1 MTMDI
6 RIDRSRQN
14 PPPPNYRVIEF
25 DIDFIRFAESGDDL
39 WISGENLSRWATDFY
54 RARGIT
60 YQTVDSPR
68 ERLRRVVGHQVDA
81 LDDDLVNK
89 LLNAVNYVVEDKIL
103 DDVISAY
110 TKRRIWRRQPTIKML
125 ASWLIERVDDS
136 LKPIVESWSNQKAE
150 ACKDTYLAD
159 CFLTEFDK
167 RQDLFWEWIENVQ
180 SEIYS
185 KFGAYPIALP
195 SKFADLYKERFKKE
209 LRRTKGEIIDHRIF
223 EGPNA
228 VLDAE
233 ICYEYFRN
241 HTDCITP
248 TRFSKI
254 VGYLKEIQ
262 RSELKER
269 VRVSSPGTVECN
281 ASKKEVLNWVCESY
295 LPFRRWETQFGNECD
310 MQLAIK
316 ASKSF
321 ELWIRQHYPDFTNWE
336 RDKTPLN
343 INFPSIIFD
352 LSKNRRVF
360 WIMVDGLSW
369 LNYRKLVDKLASS
382 EAEFGLESD
391 KPSLS
396 ILPTI
401 TKYAK
406 WSAVSGKFPDENDTE
421 YWNIKKAFNDTFPDG
436 QYVSSD
442 DIGSLKSALADTN
455 LSIIFWNYIG
465 LDAGLHKQTDI
476 TGFMY
481 SAESAL
487 DYLAKTINGLVID
500 APRNDNI
507 AVLIS
512 SDHGQFL
519 GPAEALDTNWE
530 KQPNDVHGRIAL
542 GGQLKTDIPSDCTL
556 ELDGIAFRTPK
567 KDKITIAL
575 DNYHFGGSYR
585 TDANGRAWGV
595 HGGLTPEECV
605 IGQGVLTRNL
615 KYKEIEAQIYGEG
628 EVGKAGTMTLLIDNP
643 NNFSLENII
652 LYSDTIE
659 GLADGQSVNE
669 EVRGQEQ
676 RKLKI
681 PIVSWPSSKEKD
693 SLEFSGRL
701 TFLYIDGRGGQSEV
715 HGTLVCKSLYQRTS
729 LSLKNRLRK

>member
-6 RIDRSRQN
+6 RIDRSGQN
-14 PPPPNYRVIEF
+14 PPPPDYRVIEF
-25 DIDFIRFAESGDDL
+25 DIDFIRFAESGGDL

-54 RARGIT
+54 RARDIP

-89 LLNAVNYVVEDKIL
+89 LLNAVNYVVEDKTL

-110 TKRRIWRRQPTIKML
+110 TKRKIWLRPPTIKML
-125 ASWLIERVDDS
+125 ASWLIEKVEDS

-195 SKFADLYKERFKKE
+195 ARFADLYKERFSKE

-233 ICYEYFRN
+233 ICYEYFRK
-241 HTDCITP
+241 HADYITP

-269 VRVSSPGTVECN
+269 VRVPSPGTVDCN

-382 EAEFGLESD
+382 EAEFGVESD
-391 KPSLS
+391 KQSLS

-476 TGFMY
+476 TGFMN

>member
-89 LLNAVNYVVEDKIL
+89 LLNAVNYVVEDKTL

-421 YWNIKKAFNDTFPDG
+421 YWNIRKAFNDIFPDG

-487 DYLAKTINGLVID
+487 DYLAKTINGLVLD

-595 HGGLTPEECV
+595 HCYASDRNGLLCCF
-605 IGQGVLTRNL
+605 
-615 KYKEIEAQIYGEG
+615 
-628 EVGKAGTMTLLIDNP
+628 D
-643 NNFSLENII
+643 
-652 LYSDTIE
+652 
-659 GLADGQSVNE
+659 
-669 EVRGQEQ
+669 
-676 RKLKI
+676 KL
-681 PIVSWPSSKEKD
+681 
-693 SLEFSGRL
+693 
-701 TFLYIDGRGGQSEV
+701 
-715 HGTLVCKSLYQRTS
+715 
-729 LSLKNRLRK
+729 

>member
-1 MTMDI
+1 MTMDV
-6 RIDRSRQN
+6 RIDRSGQN
-14 PPPPNYRVIEF
+14 PPPPDYRVIEF
-25 DIDFIRFAESGDDL
+25 DIDFIRFAESGGDL

-54 RARGIT
+54 RARDIP

-89 LLNAVNYVVEDKIL
+89 LLNAVNYVVEDKTL

-110 TKRRIWRRQPTIKML
+110 TKRKIWLRPPTIKML
-125 ASWLIERVDDS
+125 ASWLIEKVEDS

-195 SKFADLYKERFKKE
+195 ARFADLYKERFSKE
-209 LRRTKGEIIDHRIF
+209 LRRTKGGIVDHRIF

-228 VLDAE
+228 ALDAE
-233 ICYEYFRN
+233 ICYEYFRAN
-241 HTDCITP
+241 AHCITP
-248 TRFSKI
+248 KRFSKI
-254 VGYLKEIQ
+254 AGYLKNETQ
-262 RSELKER
+262 RSALKER
-269 VRVSSPGTVECN
+269 IRVPSPRTVNSN
-281 ASKKEVLNWVCESY
+281 ASEKEVINWVCESY
-295 LPFRRWETQFGNECD
+295 LPFRRWEIQFGNECD
-310 MQLAIK
+310 MKVAIK
-316 ASKSF
+316 AARSF
-321 ELWIRQHYPDFTNWE
+321 ELWIHQNYPDFINWE

-343 INFPSIIFD
+343 INFPSIIYD
-352 LSKNRRVF
+352 LSKNRRIF

-406 WSAVSGKFPDENDTE
+406 WSAISGKFPDENDTE
-421 YWNIKKAFNDTFPDG
+421 YWNIKKAFNDIFPDG

-487 DYLAKTINGLVID
+487 VHLTNTISDLVLD
-500 APRNDNI
+500 APENDNI

-519 GPAEALDTNWE
+519 GPVEVLDVSWE
-530 KQPNDVHGRIAL
+530 KQPNEVHGRMAL
-542 GGQLKTDIPSDCTL
+542 GGRLKPDTPSDCAL
-556 ELDGIAFRTPK
+556 ELNSIAFRSP
-567 KDKITIAL
+567 DKITIAL
-575 DNYHFGGSYR
+575 DHYHFGGSYR
-585 TDANGRAWGV
+585 TDADGRTWGV

-628 EVGKAGTMTLLIDNP
+628 EVGKAGTMILLIDNP
-643 NNFSLENII
+643 NNFSLGDII

-659 GLADGQSVNE
+659 GLADGQSVNG

-701 TFLYIDGRGGQSEV
+701 TFLYIDGRRGQSEV
-715 HGTLVCKSLYQRTS
+715 HGTLVCKSLYERS
-729 LSLKNRLRK
+729 GLSLKDRLRK

>member
-1 MTMDI
+1 MDI
-6 RIDRSRQN
+6 RIDRSGQN
-14 PPPPNYRVIEF
+14 PPPPNYSVIEF

-39 WISGENLSRWATDFY
+39 WIAGENLSRWATDFY

-68 ERLRRVVGHQVDA
+68 ERLRRVIGHQVDA

-89 LLNAVNYVVEDKIL
+89 LLNAVNYVVEDKTL

-110 TKRRIWRRQPTIKML
+110 TKRGIWRRQPTIKML
-125 ASWLIERVDDS
+125 ASWLIESVDDS

-150 ACKDTYLAD
+150 ACKDPYLAD

-167 RQDLFWEWIENVQ
+167 RQDLFWEWIENTQ

-185 KFGAYPIALP
+185 KLGAYPRKLSAR
-195 SKFADLYKERFKKE
+195 FADLYKERFAKD
-209 LRRTKGEIIDHRIF
+209 LRRTKGKIVDHRIF

-233 ICYEYFRN
+233 ICYEYFRAN
-241 HTDCITP
+241 ADYITP

-254 VGYLKEIQ
+254 VGYLKETQ
-262 RSELKER
+262 RSALKER
-269 VRVSSPGTVECN
+269 LRVPSPDPVDSN
-281 ASKKEVLNWVCESY
+281 ASQKEVLNWVCESY
-295 LPFRRWETQFGNECD
+295 LPFRRWEIQFGNECD
-310 MQLAIK
+310 MKVAIK
-316 ASKSF
+316 AARSF
-321 ELWIRQHYPDFTNWE
+321 ELWIRQNYPDFINWE

-343 INFPSIIFD
+343 INFPSIISD

-401 TKYAK
+401 TRYAK
-406 WSAVSGKFPDENDTE
+406 WSAVSGEFPAGNDTE
-421 YWNIKKAFNDTFPDG
+421 SWNIKKAFNDTFPNG
-436 QYVSSD
+436 QYAGSD
-442 DIGSLKSALADTN
+442 DIGALRRALVDTSLSV
-455 LSIIFWNYIG
+455 IFWNYIG
-465 LDAGLHKQTDI
+465 LDTVLHKQTDKA
-476 TGFMY
+476 GFIS
-481 SAESAL
+481 SAESTL
-487 DYLAKTINGLVID
+487 VHLAKTISDLVLD
-500 APRNDNI
+500 APQNDNI

-519 GPAEALDTNWE
+519 GPAEALDVSWE
-530 KQPNDVHGRIAL
+530 KQPHEVHGRMAL
-542 GGQLKTDIPSDCTL
+542 GGHLKKDTSSDCAF
-556 ELDGIAFRTPK
+556 ELNRISFRIS
-567 KDKITIAL
+567 DKITIAS

-585 TDANGRAWGV
+585 TDADGRAWGV
-595 HGGLTPEECV
+595 HGGLAPEECV

-615 KYKEIEAQIYGEG
+615 KYKKIEAQISGEG
-628 EVGKAGTMTLLIDNP
+628 EVGKAGTLVLLIDNP
-643 NNFSLENII
+643 NNFPLGDII

-659 GLADGQSVNE
+659 GLADGQSVNG
-669 EVRGQEQ
+669 EVKGQEQ

-681 PIVSWPSSKEKD
+681 PIVSWPSSKEKN

-701 TFLYIDGRGGQSEV
+701 TFLYSDGRRGQSEV

>member
-6 RIDRSRQN
+6 RIDRSGQN
-14 PPPPNYRVIEF
+14 PPPPDYRVIEF
-25 DIDFIRFAESGDDL
+25 DIDFIRFAESGGDL

-54 RARGIT
+54 RARGIP

-68 ERLRRVVGHQVDA
+68 ERLRRVIGHQVDA

-89 LLNAVNYVVEDKIL
+89 LLNAVNYVVEDKTL

-110 TKRRIWRRQPTIKML
+110 TEREIWRRQPTAKML
-125 ASWLIERVDDS
+125 ASWLIEKVDDS

-150 ACKDTYLAD
+150 ACKDPYLAD

-167 RQDLFWEWIENVQ
+167 RQDLFWEWIENTQ

-185 KFGAYPIALP
+185 KLGVYPRKLSAR
-195 SKFADLYKERFKKE
+195 FADLYKERFAKE
-209 LRRTKGEIIDHRIF
+209 LRRTKGGIVDHRIF

-228 VLDAE
+228 ALDAE
-233 ICYEYFRN
+233 ICYEYFRAN
-241 HTDCITP
+241 ADCITP
-248 TRFSKI
+248 KRFSKI
-254 VGYLKEIQ
+254 AGYLKNETQ
-262 RSELKER
+262 RSALKER
-269 VRVSSPGTVECN
+269 IRVPSPRTVNSN
-281 ASKKEVLNWVCESY
+281 ASKKEVINWVCESY
-295 LPFRRWETQFGNECD
+295 LPFRRWEIQFGNECD
-310 MQLAIK
+310 MMVAIK
-316 ASKSF
+316 AARSF
-321 ELWIRQHYPDFTNWE
+321 ELWIRQNYPDFINWE

-343 INFPSIIFD
+343 INFPSIIYD
-352 LSKNRRVF
+352 LSKSRRIF

-401 TKYAK
+401 TRYAK

-421 YWNIKKAFNDTFPDG
+421 SWDIKKTFNDIFPDG

-442 DIGSLKSALADTN
+442 DIGALRRALADTG
-455 LSIIFWNYIG
+455 LSVIFWNYIG
-465 LDAGLHKQTDI
+465 LDTVLHKQTDKA
-476 TGFMY
+476 GFIS
-481 SAESAL
+481 SAESIL
-487 DYLAKTINGLVID
+487 VHLAKTISDLVLD
-500 APRNDNI
+500 APQNDNI

-519 GPAEALDTNWE
+519 GPAEVLDVSWE
-530 KQPNDVHGRIAL
+530 KQPREVHGRMAL
-542 GGQLKTDIPSDCTL
+542 GGHIKKDTSSDCAL
-556 ELDGIAFRTPK
+556 ELNRISFRIP
-567 KDKITIAL
+567 DKITIAS
-575 DNYHFGGSYR
+575 DNYHFGESYR
-585 TDANGRAWGV
+585 TDADGRAWGV
-595 HGGLTPEECV
+595 HGGLAPEECV

-615 KYKEIEAQIYGEG
+615 KYKKIEAQISGEG
-628 EVGKAGTMTLLIDNP
+628 EVGKAGTLVLLIDNP
-643 NNFSLENII
+643 NNFPLGDII
-652 LYSDTIE
+652 LYSDIIE
-659 GLADGQSVNE
+659 GLADGQSVNG

-701 TFLYIDGRGGQSEV
+701 TFLYIDGRRGQSEV

-729 LSLKNRLRK
+729 LSLKNRFRK

>member
-1 MTMDI
+1 MDI
-6 RIDRSRQN
+6 RIDRSGQN

-25 DIDFIRFAESGDDL
+25 DIDFIQFAESSGDL
-39 WISGENLSRWATDFY
+39 WISGEYLSQWATDFY
-54 RARGIT
+54 RARGIP
-60 YQTVDSPR
+60 YQTVDPPK

-81 LDDDLVNK
+81 LDDDLINK
-89 LLNAVNYVVEDKIL
+89 LLNAVNYVVEDKTL

-110 TKRRIWRRQPTIKML
+110 TKRGIWRRQPTVKML

-150 ACKDTYLAD
+150 ACEDTYLAGY
-159 CFLTEFDK
+159 FLTELDK
-167 RQDLFWEWIENVQ
+167 RQDLLWEWIENTQ

-195 SKFADLYKERFKKE
+195 SKFADLYRERFAKG
-209 LRRTKGEIIDHRIF
+209 LRRTKGEIVDHRIF

-228 VLDAE
+228 VLAAE

-241 HTDCITP
+241 YGDCITP

-254 VGYLKEIQ
+254 GGYLKETQ
-262 RSELKER
+262 RSALQER
-269 VRVSSPGTVECN
+269 LRVPSPDLVDSN
-281 ASKKEVLNWVCESY
+281 ASQKEVLNWVCESY
-295 LPFRRWETQFGNECD
+295 LPFRRWEIQFGNECD
-310 MQLAIK
+310 MKLAIK

-321 ELWIRQHYPDFTNWE
+321 ELWIRQKYPDFTNWE
-336 RDKTPLN
+336 RDQTPLN
-343 INFPSIIFD
+343 INFPSIISD

-369 LNYRKLVDKLASS
+369 LNYRKLVDKLANS
-382 EAEFGLESD
+382 EAEFDLESD

-401 TKYAK
+401 TRYAK
-406 WSAVSGKFPDENDTE
+406 WSAVSGEFPEKNDMESWDIRKT
-421 YWNIKKAFNDTFPDG
+421 FNDTFPNG
-436 QYVSSD
+436 QYVSSN
-442 DIGSLKSALADTN
+442 DIGALKNALADTN
-455 LSIIFWNYIG
+455 SSIIFWNYTR
-465 LDAGLHKQTDI
+465 LDAELHKQTDI

-481 SAESAL
+481 TVESEL
-487 DYLAKTINGLVID
+487 DRLTNTISDLVLG
-500 APRNDNI
+500 APENDNI

-519 GPAEALDTNWE
+519 GPAEALDISWE
-530 KQPNDVHGRIAL
+530 KQPNEIHGRMAL
-542 GGQLKTDIPSDCTL
+542 GGRLKKDTSSDCAL
-556 ELDGIAFRTPK
+556 ELNRISFRIP
-567 KDKITIAL
+567 DKITIAS

-585 TDANGRAWGV
+585 TGADGRAWGV
-595 HGGLTPEECV
+595 HGGLAPEECV

-628 EVGKAGTMTLLIDNP
+628 EVGKASTLVLLIDNP
-643 NNFSLENII
+643 NNFPLGDII

-659 GLADGQSVNE
+659 DLADGQSVNGE
-669 EVRGQEQ
+669 IRGYDQ
-676 RKLKI
+676 RELRI
-681 PIVSWPSSKEKD
+681 PIASWPSAKEDD

-701 TFLYIDGRGGQSEV
+701 TFLYIGGRRGQSEV
-715 HGTLVCKSLYQRTS
+715 NGTLVCKSLYQRTS